1 MGNPRGGF
9 CYPRFPGRN
18 EIWNDVLLG
27 GRIIGEPRGKK
38 KRSKDEKQQKPTCNA
53 RGSLIKGSGSLMC
66 PQNVL
71 LSFTLGVS
79 TV

>member
-38 KRSKDEKQQKPTCNA
+38 NGARTRSNRNPLVTPGD
-53 RGSLIKGSGSLMC
+53 R
-66 PQNVL
+66 L
-71 LSFTLGVS
+71 LRVP
-79 TV
+79 VA

>member
-18 EIWNDVLLG
+18 LIWNDVLLG

-38 KRSKDEKQQKPTCNA
+38 TEQGREATETH
-53 RGSLIKGSGSLMC
+53 L
-66 PQNVL
+66 
-71 LSFTLGVS
+71 
-79 TV
+79 